1 MWARVRSFATM
12 VFRRS
17 KWERDLRDELEFHI
31 EEHAAALERAGLTH
45 DEAMGRARREFR
57 RLETAKEECREARGA
72 RSIDEVSRDLT
83 CARRS
88 IRQHPG
94 FAVVAV
100 LSLAVGIGANLAVFG
115 VLQRLVLSTLPVRDP
130 GALYH
135 IISKQPNRTAYEIPF
150 PKFVVIRDNFDLFTL
165 FGWGG
170 FARPVTIGDSRE
182 SRYVLAVTGN
192 YFETLG
198 VQPALGRLFDSRDE
212 KDAIDDAAVISHAV
226 WRSAFGGQFDVL
238 GRTLDIDGKIFTVA
252 GVAPTGFDGFEPGN
266 PADIYL
272 TLHGWARLQPN
283 ALKGAGLN
291 WFHPVARLRHGVSI
305 DEARAIVRDRWAGFD
320 DTFRKPFMRNGREV
334 LLLEPAGHG
343 FSEAAQQF
351 TPTLLVLMALV
362 AAVFLIACANV
373 ATLLFVRGADRIREM
388 SIRLALGAS
397 RAQLVRQWLTECM
410 LLAVGGG
417 LAGIVAARWI
427 TDALLL
433 FVADAERTRLRF
445 DPDPTMMLLTL
456 TLSLAAG
463 IACGLL
469 PAIKV
474 TATAPDAVLRAHGG
488 TPARRGAVA
497 QVVLAAQLAASL
509 VLIVGGTMFAKTLWN
524 LNNLDPGFD
533 RRSVVYALPRF
544 ATIPRE
550 MRAAAV
556 ETVVARLRQSPLV
569 EAASMG
575 DAPMLWAGGGW
586 NFVFDVPGY
595 TLADGE
601 DNTTWGSGVTAGYFE
616 TLGMRL
622 VAGRNFA
629 ESDRPRNNELAKVI
643 IINERMAWHYFA
655 GRDPVGQFI
664 KFYRA
669 DGPAVQIIGV
679 VSDVRSAT
687 LRTERDEYF
696 RPAAVGGW
704 SIVVARPKA
713 GVPSDSIM
721 ALMQTA
727 FAEVAKDE
735 PVEIAPLEAAVQKT
749 IARDRLIAR
758 LSAAFAALGI
768 VLAMIGLYAAI
779 AHSVSSRTREIGIR
793 IAIGAGVRDVMWMV
807 LKHGIT
813 VTALGVAVGVPLAIV
828 GSRLIRSLLFEVS
841 PTDPAALGAS
851 TALLALTGLAA
862 GLWPA
867 RRAAKLDPSQ
877 TLRFE

>member
-1 MWARVRSFATM
+1 MWARLRSFATM
-12 VFRRS
+12 VLYRS
-17 KWERDLRDELEFHI
+17 RWEKDLRDEFEFHI
-31 EEHAAALERAGLTH
+31 EERAAALERTGLTR
-45 DEAMGRARREFR
+45 DEALGRARREFW
-57 RLETAKEECREARGA
+57 RLEAAKEDCREARGA
-72 RSIDEVSRDLT
+72 RWIDEVSRNLT

-115 VLQRLVLSTLPVRDP
+115 VLHQLALSTLPVRDP

-135 IISKQPNRTAYEIPF
+135 IVSKQPSRIAYVIPF
-150 PKFVVIRDNFDLFTL
+150 PKFAAIRDNFDLFTL

-170 FARPVTIGDSRE
+170 FERPVTIGE
-182 SRYVLAVTGN
+182 SLENRYVLGVTGN

-212 KDAIDDAAVISHAV
+212 TDAVADVAVISHSL
-226 WRSAFGGQFDVL
+226 WRSAFGEQMDLL
-238 GRTLDIDGKIFTVA
+238 GRKIDIEGKIFNIA
-252 GVAPTGFDGFEPGN
+252 GVAPAGFHGFEPGN
-266 PADIYL
+266 PAEIYL
-272 TLHGWARLQPN
+272 TLHGWQRLSPN
-283 ALKGAGLN
+283 ALKGPGLN
-291 WFHPVARLRHGVSI
+291 WFHPVARLKPGVSI
-305 DEARAIVRDRWAGFD
+305 DDARAVVRDRWTEFD
-320 DTFRKPFMRNGREV
+320 DAYRKPFMRNGREV
-334 LLLEPAGHG
+334 LLLERAGHG

-351 TPTLLVLMALV
+351 TPTLVVLMGLV
-362 AAVFLIACANV
+362 AVVFLIACANV

-417 LAGIVAARWI
+417 LAGIIAARWI

-433 FVADAERTRLRF
+433 FVSDAERTRLRF
-445 DPDPTMMLLTL
+445 DPDQTTVLVTL
-456 TLSLAAG
+456 ALSLAAG
-463 IACGLL
+463 LACALL
-469 PAIKV
+469 PAIKA
-474 TATAPDAVLRAHGG
+474 TATAPDAALRAYSG

-497 QVVLAAQLAASL
+497 ELVLAAQLAASL
-509 VLIVGGTMFAKTLWN
+509 VLIIGGTMFARTLWN
-524 LNNLDPGFD
+524 LNNADPGFD
-533 RRSVVYALPRF
+533 RRSVVYALPQFSRM
-544 ATIPRE
+544 PRDQ
-550 MRAAAV
+550 RAAAI
-556 ETVVARLRQSPLV
+556 ETVIARLRQSPLV

-586 NFVFDVPGY
+586 NFVFDVAGY

-601 DNTTWGSGVTAGYFE
+601 DNTTWGSGVAAEYFE

-629 ESDRPRNNELAKVI
+629 ESDRPKNNELAKVI
-643 IINERMAWHYFA
+643 IINERMARHYFA
-655 GRDPVGQFI
+655 GRDPIGQFI

-687 LRTERDEYF
+687 LRTDRDEYF
-696 RPAAVGGW
+696 RPAGVGGW
-704 SIVVARPKA
+704 SIVVARPKP
-713 GVPSDSIM
+713 GVSIDIVT
-721 ALMQTA
+721 ALMQTT
-727 FAEVAKDE
+727 FAEVARDE
-735 PVEIAPLEAAVQKT
+735 KVEIAPLEAAVQKT
-749 IARDRLIAR
+749 IGRDRLIAR

-807 LKHGIT
+807 LKHGVR
-813 VTALGVAVGVPLAIV
+813 VTALGVAIGLPLAIF
-828 GSRLIRSLLFEVS
+828 GSRLIRGLLFEVS
-841 PTDPAALGAS
+841 PMDPVALGAS
-851 TALLALTGLAA
+851 TVLLALTGLAA